1 MVPTHTSS
9 VKYGSYTHP
18 SPTCTYAHQTQIL
31 EFVFSWQSKKIHEL
45 NIGYVSTSDF
55 TTAGTFGQLT
65 SAHWTWD
72 TPLEARARQGRWT
85 WTLPVWCERT
95 SWSWGS
101 SILIERIQHRPLSC
115 VPWSWSN
122 LVRARPGILVS
133 SEPVTIVP
141 ILSITSS
148 RADRHLDT
156 SDRCSRYRHH
166 QHKYRINITFS
177 LAKLLQMSNFKS

>member
-1 MVPTHTSS
+1 MSLILVMSPLQTSRQRDIWPADLR
-9 VKYGSYTHP
+9 T
-18 SPTCTYAHQTQIL
+18 L
-31 EFVFSWQSKKIHEL
+31 
-45 NIGYVSTSDF
+45 DM
-55 TTAGTFGQLT
+55 
-65 SAHWTWD
+65 D
-72 TPLEARARQGRWT
+72 TPLEARARQGR

-101 SILIERIQHRPLSC
+101 SILIERIQHRPLSG

-122 LVRARPGILVS
+122 LVRAGPGILVS

-148 RADRHLDT
+148 RADRHLYT